1 MSLILKILSQRNLMM
16 NYKILALLGIAA
28 VTYAAAPSKFK
39 ESAVFYS
46 SDYEHKQG
54 MKYVHLETKIG
65 VIEDEVY
72 IGRPRV
78 YVNDNIVL
86 CDCGKEAVNIYFK
99 KGELYATCYECGPKI
114 KPVNQV
120 KFGNPEKKPKEINKK

>member
-1 MSLILKILSQRNLMM
+1 MQNKL
-16 NYKILALLGIAA
+16 LALLSIAF
-28 VTYAAAPSKFK
+28 VTYSAAPSKFK

-46 SDYEHKQG
+46 YDYEHKPG

-65 VIEDEVY
+65 VVEDEVY

-78 YVNDNIVL
+78 YVNDSIVL
-86 CDCGKEAVNIYFK
+86 CDCGQEAVNVYFK

-114 KPVNQV
+114 KPVNQM
-120 KFGNPEKKPKEINKK
+120 KYGNPEKKSEEINKRSKEFKK